1 MSVGLI
7 VKEFVVCTLND
18 GWKTAGGGCNQE
30 SPWDIHMFFF
40 AGKLAGWPAK
50 AMLAGNV

>member
-1 MSVGLI
+1 MLGKRLAEPAIRNIHGS
-7 VKEFVVCTLND
+7 
-18 GWKTAGGGCNQE
+18 
-30 SPWDIHMFFF
+30 DIEDSFDLF

>member
-1 MSVGLI
+1 MRGKRLAEPVIRNIYGS
-7 VKEFVVCTLND
+7 
-18 GWKTAGGGCNQE
+18 
-30 SPWDIHMFFF
+30 DIRDSYDLF

>member
-1 MSVGLI
+1 MLGTRLAEPAIRKAHGS
-7 VKEFVVCTLND
+7 
-18 GWKTAGGGCNQE
+18 
-30 SPWDIHMFFF
+30 DIGDSFDLF

>member
-1 MSVGLI
+1 MLGKRLSEPAISNIHG
-7 VKEFVVCTLND
+7 
-18 GWKTAGGGCNQE
+18 
-30 SPWDIHMFFF
+30 SDIGDSYDLF